1 MRRLRASR
9 WLSIA
14 VAGWLWSPLAAAEL
28 VIFAHGSFLK
38 VESFEVV
45 GDKVRLMLPEGGA
58 ISVPLL
64 RIARIVEDE
73 VRVEEPVPEPPPAFD
88 WRFDPAQPRPQTPYG
103 ELIYGAAERH
113 GLNPA
118 LVAAMARAESAFE
131 VGAVSNKGAQGLMQ
145 LMPATARRFGLA
157 DGEVFDAAKNLDAA
171 SRYLRWLAERFD
183 GDLPS
188 VLAAYNAGEG
198 TVERYGGVPPYRE
211 THQYLRRIY
220 AALGLPESDLPLA
233 GAG

>member
-1 MRRLRASR
+1 MRCLPALR
-9 WLSIA
+9 WLWIA
-14 VAGWLWSPLAAAEL
+14 AASWLWPATAGAEL
-28 VIFAHGSFLK
+28 VIFTHGSFLK
-38 VESFEVV
+38 VESFEVT
-45 GDKVRLMLPEGGA
+45 GDKVRLGLPDGGA

-73 VRVEEPVPEPPPAFD
+73 VSAETPEPPPAFD
-88 WRFDPAQPRPQTPYG
+88 WRFDPAQPRPQTPYA

-118 LVAAMARAESAFE
+118 LIAAMAGAESAFDVE
-131 VGAVSNKGAQGLMQ
+131 AVSIKGARGLMQ

-157 DGEVFDAAKNLDAA
+157 EGEAFDAAKNLDAA
-171 SRYLRWLAERFD
+171 GRYLRWLVERFD

-198 TVERYGGVPPYRE
+198 TVDRYGGVPPYRE

-220 AALGLPESDLPLA
+220 ATLGLPESDLPIA
-233 GAG
+233 GSG